1 MREYKVRF
9 DIFDNI
15 DFDVFY
21 CIICFVF
28 IYFSIIK
35 VDVWFYVLYFCC
47 LLFINVSKCVWCN
60 GYLIVDV
67 CKVFI
72 VI

>member
-9 DIFDNI
+9 NIFDNI

-35 VDVWFYVLYFCC
+35 VDVWFYVL
-47 LLFINVSKCVWCN
+47 
-60 GYLIVDV
+60 
-67 CKVFI
+67 
-72 VI
+72 